1 MLLLVYALVK
11 APDVGWGATRT
22 IAELAGAAAMLVVF
36 VANELRVRSPL
47 VPMSILRVKGVA
59 VADATQ
65 MLALAGFFSMFFFL
79 TLYMQTVLHFS
90 PIQTG
95 TAYLP
100 LTGAIIIAAGASSPL
115 FARIGT

>member
-11 APDVGWGATRT
+11 APDVGWGTTRT
-22 IAELAGAAAMLVVF
+22 IAELTGAGAMLAAF
-36 VANELRVRSPL
+36 VANELRARKPL
-47 VPMSILRVKGVA
+47 VPMSISASGSRAGR
-59 VADATQ
+59 DA

-79 TLYMQTVLHFS
+79 TLYMQTVLHYS

-100 LTGAIIIAAGASSPL
+100 LNATIIIAAGVSSQL
-115 FARIGT
+115 STRIGTKP